1 MEYQCICF
9 LTKKPFLSYC
19 APVWDGLGVTLSDR
33 LRKLQNRAARVIT
46 RSTYDIS
53 SSQLLDQ
60 LQWNT
65 LSVNRHKQKAVVMFK
80 TLNGQSPQYLQELFS
95 SRNCQYSLRN
105 SNGKLFIPKP
115 NTDYLK
121 RSFSYSG
128 ASLWNSLPESLRLS
142 SSLSSFKG
150 SLESLYSSSLTDFHT
165 ATR

>member
-1 MEYQCICF
+1 VAYSTSNGKRYRGGKRCVAGGPNLVTPIINKLMEYQCICF

-80 TLNGQSPQYLQELFS
+80 TLINGQSPQYLQELFS
-95 SRNCQYSLRN
+95 SRNSQYSLRN
-105 SNGKLFIPKP
+105 SKGKLFIPKP

-121 RSFSYSG
+121 RSI
-128 ASLWNSLPESLRLS
+128 LQL
-142 SSLSSFKG
+142 
-150 SLESLYSSSLTDFHT
+150 
-165 ATR
+165 